1 MVRNLPTHVTKVTK
15 VIYIYI
21 YIYIYTY
28 IYTCSIYRYSCYHYS
43 YVYGILLDHVC
54 CNKKLSMVYLALD
67 AEMLRLWEETDPFHQ
82 IDYCMDD
89 VYAQL
94 GGQVSID

>member
-1 MVRNLPTHVTKVTK
+1 M
-15 VIYIYI
+15 
-21 YIYIYTY
+21 
-28 IYTCSIYRYSCYHYS
+28 
-43 YVYGILLDHVC
+43 C
-54 CNKKLSMVYLALD
+54 CNKNLSTVYLALD

-94 GGQVSID
+94 GDQVSIDYTIKYFSYLLYSNNQENCLIWMYTFGCKFANSVVDQI